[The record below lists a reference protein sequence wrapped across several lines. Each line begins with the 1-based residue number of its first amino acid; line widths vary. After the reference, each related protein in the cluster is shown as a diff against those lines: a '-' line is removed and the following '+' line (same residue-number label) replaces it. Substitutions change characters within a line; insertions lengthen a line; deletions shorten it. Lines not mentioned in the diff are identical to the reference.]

1 MCLNPVTINTNP
13 RQYNLQIKQ
22 GARTFKNDIF
32 QSAAKYGKSNHHLE
46 TKGSQGTP
54 TIPRIL
60 VVAYFRS
67 GSTFLGD
74 VLSQDPPTFYH
85 YEPLSVLHNDHTK
98 PVHITPLCYKTVKN
112 IFRCDFEHAPEYLK
126 EAKSFVFP
134 FKRNMALW
142 SRCKG
147 DIDACFSPEF
157 IASICNTSTM
167 QVMKVTRLRLRHV
180 LQLIKHNDDLYRSIK
195 VIHLVRDPRGIW
207 ASRLRET
214 WCTYE
219 MGCKDIRTLCQEMR
233 DDINMFLELREILH
247 DRLIRVY
254 YEDIALSPE
263 AGIKHLLSRL
273 GLNYTLH
280 VSKFLR
286 THTLASESE
295 LGNSFSTKRNSRKTV
310 FRWTYWLSYTE
321 VVKLQE
327 ACPDVFES
335 LGYPIALSEAS
346 LRTQVEKNFI
356 KRRKYN
362 YIT

>member
-1 MCLNPVTINTNP
+1 MAEVEGAKNRTKEGSREENVSAPVAPNT
-13 RQYNLQIKQ
+13 RNLF
-22 GARTFKNDIF
+22 ADT
-32 QSAAKYGKSNHHLE
+32 
-46 TKGSQGTP
+46 GTP

-74 VLSQDPPTFYH
+74 VLSQDPATFYH